1 MPILSYLCFDN
12 RIQYQIKT
20 LKGVFP
26 LGASLELEITCKS
39 CGKVFTYKKKEAEGF
54 TREDKSVRVY
64 LDCPHCDENDVYE
77 VKVAD
82 TDGK

>member
-1 MPILSYLCFDN
+1 MTDFSLNANFIFET
-12 RIQYQIKT
+12 KE
-20 LKGVFP
+20 GVFP
-26 LGASLELEITCKS
+26 LGANVEFEITCKS

-77 VKVAD
+77 VKVEE